1 MKLVSFLLIYAFPI
15 LLTGQNNSKKTIVTA
30 DQLIQSIIK
39 MTGAA
44 TIPNTVDVIKEGDLS
59 TPVNGIAT
67 CMFATMDVLK
77 QAVDKGCNLIIT
89 HEPVYYNHLDETT
102 QLENDPVFLEKK
114 KYIIDHHL
122 VVWRFHDYIHSIKPD
137 GILSGMIDKLGW
149 KNFAVK
155 DNPNQFVMSETTL
168 SGLLENM
175 KKTFP
180 KNSFYVVGKP
190 GMKLKNV
197 WLAEGA
203 PGSGQHIQL
212 LERNDADVVI
222 TGEAQQW
229 ETYEYARDA
238 VAQGR
243 NKAVIFLGHINSEEA
258 GMDFCADWLKTFIKD
273 IPITF
278 IECGPS
284 YWSY

>member
-1 MKLVSFLLIYAFPI
+1 MKSISLLILCILPI
-15 LLTGQNNSKKTIVTA
+15 LLMGQNNSKKTTVTA
-30 DQLIQSIIK
+30 GQVIQSIIT

-44 TIPNTVDVIKEGDLS
+44 TIPNTVDVIKEGNPS

-77 QAVDKGCNLIIT
+77 QAVEKGCNLIVT
-89 HEPVYYNHLDETT
+89 HEPVYYNHLDEITNL
-102 QLENDPVFLEKK
+102 QNDPVFLEKK
-114 KYIIDHHL
+114 KYINDHHL
-122 VVWRFHDYIHSIKPD
+122 VIWRFHDYIHSIKPD

-149 KNFAVK
+149 KDYTVT
-155 DNPNQFVMSETTL
+155 DQPNHFKLPETTL
-168 SGLLENM
+168 KTLCENL

-180 KNSFYVVGKP
+180 KNAFYIVGNA
-190 GMKLKNV
+190 GMKVSNV

-212 LERNDADVVI
+212 LERNDVDVVI

-229 ETYEYARDA
+229 ETYEYTRDA

-258 GMDFCADWLKTFIKD
+258 GMDFCSDWLKTFIKD

>member
-1 MKLVSFLLIYAFPI
+1 MKSVSFVFLCVFPI
-15 LLTGQNNSKKTIVTA
+15 LLMGQNNSDKTIVTA
-30 DQLIQSIIK
+30 EQVIQSIIK
-39 MTGAA
+39 MTA
-44 TIPNTVDVIKEGDLS
+44 TASIPNTVDVIKEGDPS
-59 TPVNGIAT
+59 TPVKGIAT

-77 QAVDKGCNLIIT
+77 QAAAKGCNLIVT
-89 HEPVYYNHLDETT
+89 HEPLYYNHLDETT
-102 QLENDPVFLEKK
+102 QLQNDPVYLEKK
-114 KYIIDHHL
+114 KYINDHQL

-137 GILSGMIDKLGW
+137 GILSGMTDKLGW
-149 KNFAVK
+149 EKFAVK
-155 DNPNQFVMSETTL
+155 DNQNQFVMPQTTL
-168 SGLLENM
+168 SGLLENL

-180 KNSFYVVGKP
+180 NNSFYVVGKP
-190 GMKLKNV
+190 EMKLKNV

-229 ETYEYARDA
+229 ETYEYTRDA

-258 GMDFCADWLKTFIKD
+258 GMIFCADWLKTFIKD
-273 IPITF
+273 IPISF